1 MAGKKISRIIN
12 RSLFN
17 SIFNTLFL
25 SRRVFLKTDR
35 ETFPVTFLN
44 YYSGVTTL
52 SIPSGHASFDHAIV
66 FVERGKDIIF
76 ANLSLRGEAGKDT
89 WQFETIDIQV
99 VEFVNGESKT
109 EGVNQRAESRIGQ
122 VYVSSLVSDFGIEE
136 SLKSSSRK
144 LEFLRDEINAKMKDL
159 YESAS
164 TVFMHERKPNPRME
178 HFRRDGKPYFIPEIR
193 SPIRSD
199 EKELAFYMAEIY
211 ARDYTVAENRFASEI
226 CVPLLY
232 KLMLP
237 VGYLQVNSKTPLTE
251 KDYFAVRKLG
261 MSASTVIS
269 NSTTVIRGV
278 EELLPASDVSQGGM
292 SVVFREK
299 TMLRHFK
306 EKSSVVFDVILPG
319 NKKASMM
326 SVVRNIVMGENQIY
340 RVGCE
345 IANIDPI
352 GEVNYGEFLAML
364 TM

>member
-1 MAGKKISRIIN
+1 M
-12 RSLFN
+12 
-17 SIFNTLFL
+17 
-25 SRRVFLKTDR
+25 
-35 ETFPVTFLN
+35 TFVN

-52 SIPSGHASFDHAIV
+52 SIQPGHEPFEHAIV

-76 ANLSLRGEAGKDT
+76 ANLALRGGAGKDS

-99 VEFVNGESKT
+99 VEFVGGEKKADVS
-109 EGVNQRAESRIGQ
+109 NQRAESRIGQ
-122 VYVSSLVSDFGIEE
+122 VYVAALVSDFGIEE

-144 LEFLRDEINAKMKDL
+144 LEFLRGEIIGKMAGRYDNA
-159 YESAS
+159 AA
-164 TVFMHERKPNPRME
+164 VFLHEKKPNPRME
-178 HFRRDGKPYFIPEIR
+178 LFRRDPRPYFIPEIR
-193 SPIRSD
+193 SPISSS
-199 EKELAFYMAEIY
+199 EKELAFYMSEVH
-211 ARDYTVAENRFASEI
+211 ARDFTIAENRFVSEI

-237 VGYLQVNSKTPLTE
+237 VGYIQVNSKTALTE
-251 KDYFAVRKLG
+251 KDYSAVRKLG

-278 EELLPASDVSQGGM
+278 EELLPAADVSQGGL
-292 SVVFREK
+292 SVVFRDK
-299 TMLRHFK
+299 KMLRHFK

-319 NKKASMM
+319 NKKASML
-326 SVVRNIVMGENQIY
+326 SSVRNIVMGENQIY

-352 GEVNYGEFLAML
+352 GEVNYGEFLATL